1 MKVDPGLSRMERR
14 KERTRRAM
22 IDAAKRIVAE
32 RGTVNVNIN
41 EITDEA
47 DVGFGSFYN
56 HFESK
61 HELFEIALTEV
72 LEEYGQALDAACAG
86 LSDPAERY
94 AVGVRMS
101 ARLGLQRPAVAQI
114 LQQASAEQFSTDH
127 GLPMRALRDI
137 RQGIDGGRFTIEAP
151 ELGLMLTVGGCL
163 QFIRASLAQ
172 PDAFTEGDADQ
183 LAAMLLRALGV
194 SGRVADRIAHQ
205 PLPSFAEID
214 DI

>member
-1 MKVDPGLSRMERR
+1 MERR

-22 IDAAKRIVAE
+22 IDAAKRIVAD

-56 HFESK
+56 HFASK
-61 HELFEIALTEV
+61 QELFEIALTEV
-72 LEEYGQALDAACAG
+72 LEEYGQALDRASMD

-101 ARLGLQRPAVAQI
+101 ARLGLLRPAVGQV
-114 LQQASAEQFSTDH
+114 LQQASTEQFTAQN

-137 RQGIDGGRFTIEAP
+137 RQGIEAGRFSGTP

-163 QFIRASLAQ
+163 EFIRASLAQ
-172 PDAFTEGDADQ
+172 PNSLTEADADE
-183 LAAMLLRALGV
+183 LAAMLLRALGMA
-194 SGRVADRIAHQ
+194 SRTADRIAHL
-205 PLPSFAEID
+205 PLPDLPTASAI
-214 DI
+214 